1 MENIWD
7 VICIGAGSAGLPL
20 AIQVAKRNGRI
31 LHIEADNRIGGTLHW
46 STGQVAAAQTKLQKR
61 MGIQDSPDEHYEDAQ
76 RIGKG
81 KIDPTILR
89 LFVDNAAATLD
100 WLEDL
105 GFCPAPNMPVAG
117 ENHEAYRTRR
127 YLWGEK
133 GGISFLEILKPIY
146 EKFLNEGKITL
157 KTQTKFT
164 ELILNN
170 SGEVTGVKVINK
182 DGSQENFSSKNI
194 VLTTGGYASNKDE
207 WELNTPQY
215 PFYSHC
221 NPFSQGDGLRAARS
235 IGADTGGGE
244 NFLCTFSGWLERPQ
258 DPLSIEFLMLSPKD
272 RNIWEI
278 FVDSN
283 GKRFM
288 QEDHPSIEYREHALM
303 KQPEMRMNII
313 FDDKIIQNAT
323 PISLLDFDKYKS
335 KFGNHDNFVKAD
347 TIEQLAEKINVPF
360 ENLLSTIENY
370 NLAVE
375 NQIDHEWN
383 KFFLIR
389 KIEIP
394 PFYAIKSNGFT
405 IVSPEGL
412 KVNDRLN
419 VINKHGKSIKN
430 LYAAGE
436 ILGFGNTS
444 GHGFVGGM
452 SLTPAMTFGKIL
464 GENILQW

>member
-1 MENIWD
+1 MENTWD

-20 AIQVAKRNGRI
+20 AIHVAQRNGKI
-31 LHIEADNRIGGTLHW
+31 LHIEADDRIGGTLHW
-46 STGQVAAAQTKLQKR
+46 STGQVAAAQTRLQKR

-100 WLEDL
+100 WFEDL

-127 YLWGEK
+127 YLWGER
-133 GGISFLEILKPIY
+133 GGLSFLEILKPIY
-146 EKFLNEGKITL
+146 EKLLNERKITL
-157 KTQTKFT
+157 LTETRFT
-164 ELILNN
+164 ELITDN
-170 SGEVTGVKVINK
+170 SGAVTGVKVINK
-182 DGSQENFSSKNI
+182 DGGEDIFSSKNI
-194 VLTTGGYASNKDE
+194 VLTSGGYASNKNE
-207 WELNTPQY
+207 WEINTPQY

-244 NFLCTFSGWLERPQ
+244 NFLCTFSGWLERSQ
-258 DPLSIEFLMLSPKD
+258 DPLSLEFLMLSPKD

-303 KQPEMRMNII
+303 KQPDMKMNII
-313 FDDKIIQNAT
+313 FDDKILHNSS
-323 PISLLDFDKYKS
+323 PISLLDFGDYKN
-335 KFGNHDNFVKAD
+335 KFGNHENFIKAE
-347 TIEQLAEKINVPF
+347 TIEELAEKISVPVD
-360 ENLLSTIENY
+360 NLIETICNY
-370 NLAVE
+370 NAAVE
-375 NQIDHEWN
+375 SKSDEEWN

-389 KIEIP
+389 KIENP
-394 PFYAIKSNGFT
+394 PFYAIRSNGFT
-405 IVSPEGL
+405 IVSPAGL
-412 KVNDRLN
+412 KVNDKLN
-419 VINKHGKSIKN
+419 VVDSTGGGIDN

-464 GENILQW
+464 GENILKW

>member
-1 MENIWD
+1 
-7 VICIGAGSAGLPL
+7 
-20 AIQVAKRNGRI
+20 
-31 LHIEADNRIGGTLHW
+31 
-46 STGQVAAAQTKLQKR
+46 
-61 MGIQDSPDEHYEDAQ
+61 
-76 RIGKG
+76 
-81 KIDPTILR
+81 
-89 LFVDNAAATLD
+89 
-100 WLEDL
+100 
-105 GFCPAPNMPVAG
+105 
-117 ENHEAYRTRR
+117 
-127 YLWGEK
+127 
-133 GGISFLEILKPIY
+133 
-146 EKFLNEGKITL
+146 
-157 KTQTKFT
+157 
-164 ELILNN
+164 
-170 SGEVTGVKVINK
+170 
-182 DGSQENFSSKNI
+182 
-194 VLTTGGYASNKDE
+194 
-207 WELNTPQY
+207 
-215 PFYSHC
+215 
-221 NPFSQGDGLRAARS
+221 
-235 IGADTGGGE
+235 
-244 NFLCTFSGWLERPQ
+244 
-258 DPLSIEFLMLSPKD
+258 
-272 RNIWEI
+272 
-278 FVDSN
+278 
-283 GKRFM
+283 
-288 QEDHPSIEYREHALM
+288 M